1 MSKPSR
7 GLDLWDHVN
16 SDWKILIKN
25 VCANGQFE
33 PSLPLRQKYNVV
45 IGNDTFSYYLD
56 TTKFLPGKHEGKLSL
71 RIECLLGHKI
81 TTAAFARGNTEK
93 REPLTAEEK
102 AANQVF
108 SKSSQTIENL
118 LFNIVKNKNT
128 VFLVEGTKSTLH
140 DTFKVISKCLIL
152 FTQNML
158 ITIENTREM
167 GSVPELMLEV
177 RVCEYNTKTLMLLNT
192 FVKDFTAVSVERGIC
207 NDITLPAKFLKS
219 ISTKNLKKQK
229 IKAYPQLWKL
239 KEECDNLI
247 NTKMNTGTDADGVG
261 MFICKACEKPLHLFA
276 TRSRQ
281 VNTTESSS
289 LDTHRYRLYKT
300 PFGFLR
306 SSSTVI
312 AQDAML
318 PAMWASGD

>member
-1 MSKPSR
+1 VPCQLVTLSMSKPSR
-7 GLDLWDHVN
+7 SLDLWDHVN

-25 VCANGQFE
+25 VCANGQFK
-33 PSLPLRQKYNVV
+33 PSLPSGQKYNVV

-56 TTKFLPGKHEGKLSL
+56 TTKPLPGKHEGKLSL

-192 FVKDFTAVSVERGIC
+192 FVNNLIILSVERGIC

-247 NTKMNTGTDADGVG
+247 NTKMNTGTDADDVG
-261 MFICKACEKPLHLFA
+261 MFICKACEKPLQLFA
-276 TRSRQ
+276 TRSRL
-281 VNTTESSS
+281 TDTSESSS
-289 LDTHRYRLYKT
+289 AR
-300 PFGFLR
+300 
-306 SSSTVI
+306 
-312 AQDAML
+312 
-318 PAMWASGD
+318 